1 MKSVLAFLLLCA
13 LTACSRA
20 PADESP
26 ASIAR
31 DDTCSLDG
39 MTLADYPGPKGQI
52 LWADGTRDRFCDTT
66 ELVGALI
73 APEQKKGLKHAWVQD
88 MAKTDW
94 DKPHDAWIDART
106 AFYVQ
111 GSSKHGSMG
120 ATLASFARRED
131 AQAFATQYG
140 GQVLAF
146 AEITPAALNRRS

>member
-1 MKSVLAFLLLCA
+1 MKPVLLILLLSA
-13 LTACSRA
+13 LTACGKA
-20 PADESP
+20 PVDESP

-31 DDTCSLDG
+31 GDICSLDG

-52 LWADGTRDRFCDTT
+52 LWADGKRDWFCDTT
-66 ELVGALI
+66 EIVGALI
-73 APEQKKGLKHAWVQD
+73 APEQKRALKQAWVQD

-94 DKPHDAWIDART
+94 DKPHDAWIDARN

-111 GSSKHGSMG
+111 GSSKHGGMG

-140 GQVLAF
+140 GKVLAF
-146 AEITPAALNRRS
+146 SEVTPEVLSRKS